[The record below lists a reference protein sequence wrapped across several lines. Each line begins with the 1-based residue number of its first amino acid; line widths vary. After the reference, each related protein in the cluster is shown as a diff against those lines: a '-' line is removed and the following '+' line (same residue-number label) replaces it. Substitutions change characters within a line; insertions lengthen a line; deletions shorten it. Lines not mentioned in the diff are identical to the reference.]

1 MVPALTLSRLALE
14 AEQQHGERRV
24 TQARQSMQAELY
36 GYTAGS
42 LTTILLALLTMAV
55 DAGGAMY
62 DPTMTLC
69 MV

>member
-1 MVPALTLSRLALE
+1 MSYSLIMRLIV
-14 AEQQHGERRV
+14 QQV
-24 TQARQSMQAELY
+24 QARQSMQAELY

-42 LTTILLALLTMAV
+42 LTTILFALLTMAV

-62 DPTMTLC
+62 DPAMTLC